1 MMGTGSSVSS
11 FFCCRIWASRP

>member
-1 MMGTGSSVSS
+1 MGTGSSVSS